1 MLSLFSWRDVY
12 ILAAKLLCNIKPA
25 RDPFTGRR
33 DMQTNLR
40 RIENKTGC
48 TLLTLLSLLFM
59 LGFSQ
64 PGWGL
69 NSERESPVV
78 RAVRKVSPAVVN
90 ISSSYEVRKRANP
103 FSGFGM
109 DPFFE
114 EFFKDFFDPRF
125 ERRRESTSL
134 GSGVIIDGKRGFI
147 LTNAHLIE
155 RSGNIKV
162 VLEDE
167 REFEAKIVGA
177 DPDSDLAVLQ
187 IDSPIRLPS
196 IEMGSSDDLMI
207 GETVIAIGNPFGFSH
222 TVTTGVISA
231 LNRSIRT
238 EKAVFH
244 DFIQTDAS
252 INPGNSGG
260 PLLNINGELIGINTA
275 IYAKAQGIGFAIPIN
290 KATRIVT
297 DLIQYGEVVI
307 SWTGLLLQDL
317 DENLA
322 RYLRVPDNK
331 GVMVTA
337 VEPASPAMKAG
348 IRKEDI
354 LLAIDNKPVQSVEDY
369 YQILRSFPVGSTMKI
384 HLLRKSKRLD
394 LQLKTMLFPEEKAL
408 ALAKRLLGIVVEDLT
423 VKNRMLYR
431 FSAKKGVVI
440 SEVQPQ
446 SYLASIGVESGDVI
460 RQIDDMPVESMKDF
474 KKAIIKSRPKKSVV
488 VLVQRGA
495 QGYYISVKL

>member
-1 MLSLFSWRDVY
+1 MH
-12 ILAAKLLCNIKPA
+12 N
-25 RDPFTGRR
+25 
-33 DMQTNLR
+33 NLM
-40 RIENKTGC
+40 RIENKTGR
-48 TLLTLLSLLFM
+48 TLFTLLSLLFM

-90 ISSSYEVRKRANP
+90 ISSTYEVRKRANP

-125 ERRRESTSL
+125 ERRRKSTSL

-147 LTNAHLIE
+147 LTNAHVIE

-187 IDSPIRLPS
+187 IDSKTRLPS

-231 LNRSIRT
+231 VNRSIRS
-238 EKAVFH
+238 EERVFL
-244 DFIQTDAS
+244 DFIQIDAS

-260 PLLNINGELIGINTA
+260 PLLNINGDLIGINTA

-290 KATRIVT
+290 KAKKIIS
-297 DLIQYGEVVI
+297 DLIQFGEVIQTWIGINV
-307 SWTGLLLQDL
+307 QDL
-317 DENLA
+317 DKKMA
-322 RYLRVPDNK
+322 GYLKVPGKK
-331 GVMVTA
+331 GVMVKA
-337 VEPASPAMKAG
+337 LEPGSPASSAG
-348 IRKEDI
+348 LQEGDI
-354 LLAIDNKPVQSVEDY
+354 ILAIGSKKIASVQDYGSVKKTYAAGDTLKA
-369 YQILRSFPVGSTMKI
+369 QIWRNGQTKTVRIKSRVFPME
-384 HLLRKSKRLD
+384 
-394 LQLKTMLFPEEKAL
+394 MA
-408 ALAKRLLGIVVEDLT
+408 EDLT
-423 VKNRMLYR
+423 LRLMGIRVENLTPQNRRNYR
-431 FSAKKGVVI
+431 IQVRQGVVI
-440 SEVQPQ
+440 SDIDGR
-446 SYLASIGVESGDVI
+446 SDLARIGARPGDVI
-460 RQIDDMPVESMKDF
+460 LQFADAAIVNKDDF
-474 KKAIIKSRPKKSVV
+474 KKAIVKYRQRQSVV
-488 VLVQRGA
+488 ILLQRGD
-495 QGYYISVKL
+495 QGYYITVKL